1 MTTVFCGVGIDPLSK
16 FYFPDDKKGLAKHGI
31 TCFLAP
37 MNIDLKE
44 DVVSL
49 TDFARNTKQHAK
61 ELAEGGRARI
71 LTQNGKASVVVLSL
85 DAFEKMAHDAEEYQL
100 DLRLRAAVESYAAGK
115 SGAPVKTAMA
125 RIRKRA
131 AKRRAAK

>member
-1 MTTVFCGVGIDPLSK
+1 MMQEINPF
-16 FYFPDDKKGLAKHGI
+16 AHGI
-31 TCFLAP
+31 MCYGSAMRL
-37 MNIDLKE
+37 DLKE

-85 DAFEKMAHDAEEYQL
+85 DAFEKMASDADEYRMDQ
-100 DLRLRAAVESYAAGK
+100 RLREALEHYAKGDP
-115 SGAPVKTAMA
+115 GVPVKAAMGK
-125 RIRKRA
+125 IRKHA
-131 AKRRAAK
+131 LKRRAGP

>member
-1 MTTVFCGVGIDPLSK
+1 MR
-16 FYFPDDKKGLAKHGI
+16 
-31 TCFLAP
+31 
-37 MNIDLKE
+37 IDLKE

-85 DAFEKMAHDAEEYQL
+85 DAFEKMAHDAEEYRM
-100 DLRLRAAVESYAAGK
+100 DLRLRAAVESYAKGER
-115 SGAPVKTAMA
+115 GATANTVMG
-125 RIRKRA
+125 RLRKRA
-131 AKRRAAK
+131 QKRRSAL